1 MNIIHAI
8 ILGIVEGVLEFLPV
22 SAAGNLTLVGKLLSI
37 PSSDFIKIYEIVMQL
52 GAVIAVLILYAKRLL
67 VDHETIKKIIV
78 AFIPTGIIGLL
89 VYKIVKNFLLYN
101 DTITVFSLIVGGVII
116 LLVEYKKIKPSTV
129 NISNISYKQ
138 ALAIGFI
145 QTLAFIPGVS
155 RSGAT
160 IVGAMLLGVERKAAV
175 EFSFLLAIPT
185 ILAAG
190 SYALLKDHSAL
201 AGANL
206 LPMAVSFITA
216 LIFAIIS
223 VKTFLKFISSNNLK
237 PFGFYRIIVG
247 VLYSV
252 FR

>member
-22 SAAGNLTLVGKLLSI
+22 SAAGNLTLVGRLMSI

-78 AFIPTGIIGLL
+78 AFIPTGVIGLL

-101 DTITVFSLIVGGVII
+101 DTITVFSLIIGGIII
-116 LLVEYKKIKPSTV
+116 LLVEYKKIKPSTES
-129 NISNISYKQ
+129 ISNISYKQ
-138 ALAIGFI
+138 AIAIGFI

-160 IVGAMLLGVERKAAV
+160 IVGAMLLGIERKAAV

-237 PFGFYRIIVG
+237 TFGFYRIIVG

-252 FR
+252 LR